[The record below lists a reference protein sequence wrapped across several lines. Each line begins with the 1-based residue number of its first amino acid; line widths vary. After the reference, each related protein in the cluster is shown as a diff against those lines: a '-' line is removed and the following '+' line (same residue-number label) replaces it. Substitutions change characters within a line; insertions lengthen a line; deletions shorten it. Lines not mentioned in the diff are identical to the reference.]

1 MPRSAFLILAACLAG
16 PATAQQFFGDTSIK
30 GHLCVGQ
37 DCSVSESF
45 ANTKTMKLKGPDL
58 EIRFE
63 DSSVDL
69 GYPTA
74 DWSIVSNENALLGDN
89 YLAVRDI
96 SANTLPF
103 KIRDNA
109 PSHALVVGTI
119 TGDIGLGTL
128 LPLRS
133 LHAVR
138 PDTAAIRL
146 ERTNSPA
153 QSWDILG
160 NVSLQIVDA
169 TSSTIPVIVFPG
181 APHWSLAIDPA
192 GQVGMGTAV
201 PQSALHVRGEDG
213 DTRLLLEE
221 ASLTANP
228 RTLLNLTNNG
238 RPEIVMANTAT
249 NGEWSFGAGT
259 DFFLKVGTVGSASGA
274 KTKVF
279 TVKGNGDAIVA
290 GTLTTGGTT
299 CGGGCDRVFTDH
311 AIIPAPDYAA
321 QMWSQGHLPHVGPT
335 VEGAP
340 INVSEK
346 LGGTLNALEYAHVFI
361 AALRDENETLRAE
374 KSAMEIRL
382 SRVEAELAELAR
394 HIRD

>member
-89 YLAVRDI
+89 YLAVKDI

-133 LHAVR
+133 LHVVR

-259 DFFLKVGTVGSASGA
+259 DFFLKQGVVGSTSGD
-274 KTKVF
+274 KRRIF
-279 TVKGNGDAIVA
+279 TVKQTGDAILL
-290 GTLTTGGTT
+290 GSLTTGGPT
-299 CGGGCDRVFTDH
+299 CASGCDAVFAPGYALPSIAEH
-311 AIIPAPDYAA
+311 AREMFAL
-321 QMWSQGHLPHVGPT
+321 GHLPNVGPT
-335 VEGAP
+335 LPGAP
-340 INVSEK
+340 LNMSEQYGR
-346 LGGTLNALEYAHVFI
+346 LLNELEHAHIYI
-361 AALRDENETLRAE
+361 AALERDVRRIPDL
-374 KSAMEIRL
+374 
-382 SRVEAELAELAR
+382 EARLAR
-394 HIRD
+394 LEAGRRRD

>member
-89 YLAVRDI
+89 YLAVKDI

-119 TGDIGLGTL
+119 TGDIGFGTL

-259 DFFLKVGTVGSASGA
+259 DFFLKQGVVGSTSGD
-274 KTKVF
+274 KRRIF
-279 TVKGNGDAIVA
+279 TVKQTGDAILL
-290 GTLTTGGTT
+290 GSLTTGGPS
-299 CGGGCDRVFTDH
+299 CASGCDAVFAPGYALPSIAEH
-311 AIIPAPDYAA
+311 AREMFAL
-321 QMWSQGHLPHVGPT
+321 GHLPNVGPT
-335 VEGAP
+335 LPGAP
-340 INVSEK
+340 LNMSEQYGR
-346 LGGTLNALEYAHVFI
+346 LLNELEHAHIYI
-361 AALRDENETLRAE
+361 AALERDVRRIPDL
-374 KSAMEIRL
+374 
-382 SRVEAELAELAR
+382 EARLAR
-394 HIRD
+394 LEAGRRRD